1 MAKLY
6 YSIPFTYGLYYYSN
20 DIITYFLNKLNPE
33 IAHNIA
39 ISALKNN
46 IIIKN
51 NNYDS
56 DRLKIDLFNKNFKN
70 PVGLAAGFDK
80 NAEAYPTLFKYNF
93 SFIEVGTVTLYERFG
108 NKKPRIF
115 RNNKTNTIINSCGLN
130 NNGVVKI
137 KNNIIHNNKYI
148 DNSNILGISISSI
161 TNKNDYHKCITQVN
175 NLSDYI
181 VINISCPN
189 VKKSK
194 DDLDLLLKECKE
206 IAKQPLLIK
215 ISPDL
220 NNEQMEYIANVSI
233 KNKIDGI
240 IVSNTTKTDMGGKSG
255 TPLKKLSD
263 NKLKEMYILTNGKI
277 PLIGCGGI
285 MNGKDAYDKIKNG
298 ASLIQIY
305 SGFIFEGPE
314 VIYKINK
321 ELDYLL
327 EKDNYTNI
335 KEAIGSNIK

>member
-1 MAKLY
+1 
-6 YSIPFTYGLYYYSN
+6 
-20 DIITYFLNKLNPE
+20 
-33 IAHNIA
+33 
-39 ISALKNN
+39 
-46 IIIKN
+46 
-51 NNYDS
+51 
-56 DRLKIDLFNKNFKN
+56 
-70 PVGLAAGFDK
+70 
-80 NAEAYPTLFKYNF
+80 
-93 SFIEVGTVTLYERFG
+93 

-115 RNNKTNTIINSCGLN
+115 RDSNTNTIINSCGLN
-130 NNGVVKI
+130 NNGVFKI
-137 KNNIIHNNKYI
+137 KNNIIYNNKLI

-161 TNKNDYHKCITQVN
+161 TNKNDYHECITQVN

-181 VINISCPN
+181 VMNVSCPN

-206 IAKQPLLIK
+206 MAKQPLLIK

-220 NNEQMEYIANVSI
+220 NNEQMEYIANVSL

-255 TPLKKLSD
+255 KPLKELSD
-263 NKLKEMYILTNGKI
+263 KKLKEMYILTKGKI

-285 MNGKDAYDKIKNG
+285 MNGNDAYNKIKNG

-314 VIYKINK
+314 IIYNINK

-327 EKDNYTNI
+327 EKDNYKSI
-335 KEAIGSNIK
+335 KDAIGANVEI